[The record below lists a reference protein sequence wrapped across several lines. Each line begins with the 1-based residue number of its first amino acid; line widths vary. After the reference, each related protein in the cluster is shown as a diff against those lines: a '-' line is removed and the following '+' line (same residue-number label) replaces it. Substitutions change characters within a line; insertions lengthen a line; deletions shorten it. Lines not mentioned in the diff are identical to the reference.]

1 VGQQDRSLTR
11 LPLAIMCPTEMTP
24 ACGAILGPRA
34 QLALGGLRVSC
45 RSPAVHAEMKFTRES
60 RICRAQRDTI
70 NAEPRAGLPGKPK
83 ET

>member
-24 ACGAILGPRA
+24 ACGAIFGPQA
-34 QLALGGLRVSC
+34 QLALGGLRAGP
-45 RSPAVHAEMKFTRES
+45 SPAVHAEMKFTRES
-60 RICRAQRDTI
+60 RICRAQSDAI
-70 NAEPRAGLPGKPK
+70 NTEPLVGLSGKPK